1 MCHNCNILLNKELAL
16 QWEAAKQA
24 QLAAQSMPNGLD
36 KTPRSQKMRGLKAL
50 MGYYLTPK
58 LYALLQ
64 EIPESDDDLA
74 YGYPMFARPCPV
86 RPRHGFVESRVV
98 KDVVELRQVLKE
110 TFKAD
115 PEGELM
121 LMEPIDADWN
131 AVWTPAVLTFGPGH
145 DGATAGKGAVAIPL
159 AGVMPEKFEFSNIL
173 GKAGFE
179 PGDYPYVEIV
189 HRKGDQQHQSLFT
202 QVRAGVKI
210 ESTNPDFIPEALV
223 VKRVVKA
230 DAGQIDLLEW
240 EKIVQEMEPGDVV
253 WHPTGSLTDHISV
266 HARAKGVPILKTREP
281 IVGEKLKPIP
291 VEPLDPHALLRG
303 AVAADE
309 WQLSLEDSRAATNL
323 ILVAL
328 HNAAAMRGEHAR
340 WLGAATVLMIKLGMI
355 ACRGEARH
363 HGGRGGIERATS
375 WKPLWKKSLRQHRA
389 GMPRIVNL
397 FRYGNWPSSGYGGI
411 KWAQCAVSL
420 APLLNALQVLAK
432 EPTIERANELLAALN
447 VAVNQAHNGG
457 WWLNKFTE
465 SNAPDVIQKCELT
478 YVLKIAE
485 PVMQIDRVYQEIDKA
500 EVSRKVEMWGNW
512 APVRTCPPKITQIE
526 ATIVPYSGGLNLSL
540 STKLTKKHK
549 KEIIVPFDQI
559 QEQLAER
566 LGNMVLISEDGGL
579 SVEARMPGQKS
590 ITVWK
595 EPRLEPQ
602 KVGNG
607 D

>member
-1 MCHNCNILLNKELAL
+1 
-16 QWEAAKQA
+16 
-24 QLAAQSMPNGLD
+24 
-36 KTPRSQKMRGLKAL
+36 
-50 MGYYLTPK
+50 
-58 LYALLQ
+58 
-64 EIPESDDDLA
+64 
-74 YGYPMFARPCPV
+74 
-86 RPRHGFVESRVV
+86 
-98 KDVVELRQVLKE
+98 
-110 TFKAD
+110 
-115 PEGELM
+115 
-121 LMEPIDADWN
+121 
-131 AVWTPAVLTFGPGH
+131 
-145 DGATAGKGAVAIPL
+145 
-159 AGVMPEKFEFSNIL
+159 
-173 GKAGFE
+173 
-179 PGDYPYVEIV
+179 
-189 HRKGDQQHQSLFT
+189 
-202 QVRAGVKI
+202 
-210 ESTNPDFIPEALV
+210 
-223 VKRVVKA
+223 
-230 DAGQIDLLEW
+230 
-240 EKIVQEMEPGDVV
+240 
-253 WHPTGSLTDHISV
+253 
-266 HARAKGVPILKTREP
+266 
-281 IVGEKLKPIP
+281 
-291 VEPLDPHALLRG
+291 
-303 AVAADE
+303 
-309 WQLSLEDSRAATNL
+309 
-323 ILVAL
+323 
-328 HNAAAMRGEHAR
+328 
-340 WLGAATVLMIKLGMI
+340 
-355 ACRGEARH
+355 
-363 HGGRGGIERATS
+363 
-375 WKPLWKKSLRQHRA
+375 
-389 GMPRIVNL
+389 
-397 FRYGNWPSSGYGGI
+397 
-411 KWAQCAVSL
+411 VSL